1 MIVDQLTEI
10 VAHLTPGSRL
20 MGLDLG
26 TKTIGIAL
34 SDTSRKVASPFDTIR
49 RTKFQADADQ
59 LLALADEHQVGGFV
73 LGLPLNMNASEGPR
87 AQATR
92 AFAANLAKRTE
103 IPIAFW
109 DERLSTVAAERVLLE
124 ADQSRRRRAQVI
136 DKMAAA
142 YLLQGALDRL
152 G

>member
-1 MIVDQLTEI
+1 MIVEQLTDI
-10 VAHLTPGSRL
+10 APLLARAARL

-26 TKTIGIAL
+26 TKTIGLAL
-34 SDTSRKVASPFDTIR
+34 SDISRKVASPFDTIR

-59 LLALADEHQVGGFV
+59 LLALAHEHQVGGFI

-92 AFAANLAKRTE
+92 AFAANLAKRTG
-103 IPIAFW
+103 IPIAYW

-124 ADQSRRRRAQVI
+124 ADQSRHRRAQVI

-142 YLLQGALDRL
+142 YFLQGALDRL
-152 G
+152 Q

>member
-10 VAHLTPGSRL
+10 VTHLTPGSRL

-34 SDTSRKVASPFDTIR
+34 SDTSRRVASPFDTIR

>member
-1 MIVDQLTEI
+1 MIVDHLTDI
-10 VAHLTPGSRL
+10 VAQLAAGSRL

-34 SDTSRKVASPFDTIR
+34 SDTSRKVASPLSTIR

-59 LLALADEHQVGGFV
+59 LLALAEEHRVGGFV

-109 DERLSTVAAERVLLE
+109 DERLSTIAAERALLE
-124 ADQSRRRRAQVI
+124 ADQSRRRRASVI

-142 YLLQGALDRL
+142 YFLQGALDRL